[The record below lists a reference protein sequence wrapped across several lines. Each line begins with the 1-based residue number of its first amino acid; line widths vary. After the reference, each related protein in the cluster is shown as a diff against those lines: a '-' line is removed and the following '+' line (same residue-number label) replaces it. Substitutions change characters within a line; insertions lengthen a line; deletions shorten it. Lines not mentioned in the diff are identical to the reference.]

1 MATVPA
7 LSSVAARMMRT
18 AISARL
24 AAMMRPKG
32 GVDDTGL
39 GWTLVVDFDDV
50 GVMVFSSEAGG
61 SVTTERAEALG
72 SLEVVLEKGG
82 AKAAVCGSK
91 LVVPKRDRRAKRII
105 VKLISN
111 DENSGKK
118 GELRRGEPT
127 QVFSSK

>member
-39 GWTLVVDFDDV
+39 GWTLVELV
-50 GVMVFSSEAGG
+50 GVVMVVSAGG
-61 SVTTERAEALG
+61 SVTTESEEEEEVFGNLD
-72 SLEVVLEKGG
+72 VVLE
-82 AKAAVCGSK
+82 
-91 LVVPKRDRRAKRII
+91 
-105 VKLISN
+105 
-111 DENSGKK
+111 
-118 GELRRGEPT
+118 
-127 QVFSSK
+127 

>member
-39 GWTLVVDFDDV
+39 GWTLVELV
-50 GVMVFSSEAGG
+50 GVVVVVVVVVSADR
-61 SVTTERAEALG
+61 SVATESDDDEEEALG
-72 SLEVVLEKGG
+72 SLDVVLDKGVT
-82 AKAAVCGSK
+82 KAAVCGTSR
-91 LVVPKRDRRAKRII
+91 LVVVPKRDKRAKRII
-105 VKLISN
+105 IMI
-111 DENSGKK
+111 D
-118 GELRRGEPT
+118 
-127 QVFSSK
+127 